1 MKNEIIQQN
10 KKEITPANRM
20 KVITNNIQVQEMF
33 KNSLG
38 ENSGAFLSSLIE
50 LYSDPTGTLQNCPA
64 NEVMMEALKA
74 ATLKLPINKNLGFA
88 YIIPFNKSELVNGNW
103 IKKQHPQFQIGY
115 KGFIQLAMRT
125 GQYKTIN
132 SNVVYEGM
140 NITEDYL
147 TGEIKITGQ
156 KQNDNIIGFF
166 SYFKLINGF
175 EKVVYWTKEQVIEH
189 ALNNSQGYQSM
200 IKAQQNKNYKSDKFV
215 WDSNFNE
222 MALKTVTKR
231 LLSKFGVL
239 STELQNAIVQETD
252 TQIEAEMAE
261 NANAKELPLD
271 EIEEVEYEE
280 IEEVDEQIEIQD
292 VIEAAPF

>member
-1 MKNEIIQQN
+1 MKNEIIQLN

-88 YIIPFNKSELVNGNW
+88 YIIPFNKNELVNGNW

-125 GQYKTIN
+125 EQYKTIN

-140 NITEDYL
+140 SIAEDYL

-156 KQNDNIIGFF
+156 KQSDNVIGFF

-252 TQIEAEMAE
+252 TQIEAEIAE
-261 NANAKELPLD
+261 NANVKELPLD
-271 EIEEVEYEE
+271 EIEEVEFEE
-280 IEEVDEQIEIQD
+280 IDGQVAIED
-292 VIEAAPF
+292 VLEDAPF